1 MLLLL
6 PYSLLGLANF
16 FERRHDAT
24 VRSARRTS
32 ENSSS
37 RHLGEYQG
45 KKKGRGALRT
55 VATSR
60 AARARRRSSP
70 PLAGGPTCPRAPR
83 FRRRHRPPATCPSRG
98 RRSHRC
104 PCARLWRGTRAP
116 PRRRLRRRAP
126 HRCPRGRPPRPRLP
140 PPRAPLPAAASPGPV
155 VPRRSPPRPC
165 GHGAERTA
173 YRGRS
178 PRALAQRRPSQRPSR
193 NPACG
198 PRTCPPP
205 TSLPAPR
212 AYSQRLLVGSS
223 VLPPPVVVLRGE
235 CTGRL
240 RFSGRLAGSYVHQA
254 TKLPSPV
261 HKTVAQY
268 RTGTMHDLEYGLPRT
283 HFLGTWVNRGKRKA
297 GVLSTPA

>member
-70 PLAGGPTCPRAPR
+70 PLAGGPTCP
-83 FRRRHRPPATCPSRG
+83 
-98 RRSHRC
+98 
-104 PCARLWRGTRAP
+104 CARLWRGTRAP

-126 HRCPRGRPPRPRLP
+126 RRCPRGRPPRPRLP
-140 PPRAPLPAAASPGPV
+140 PPRAPLPAAASPG
-155 VPRRSPPRPC
+155 
-165 GHGAERTA
+165 
-173 YRGRS
+173 
-178 PRALAQRRPSQRPSR
+178 
-193 NPACG
+193 
-198 PRTCPPP
+198 
-205 TSLPAPR
+205 
-212 AYSQRLLVGSS
+212 
-223 VLPPPVVVLRGE
+223 
-235 CTGRL
+235 
-240 RFSGRLAGSYVHQA
+240 
-254 TKLPSPV
+254 
-261 HKTVAQY
+261 
-268 RTGTMHDLEYGLPRT
+268 
-283 HFLGTWVNRGKRKA
+283 
-297 GVLSTPA
+297 